1 MKKTH
6 TLWGPLAFTL
16 AATFATASIAAE
28 DEPKVTFKTTEVG
41 PGIHMIAGEGG
52 FTGGNIG
59 LLVGED
65 GVVLIDDSMPPFL
78 DILQQA
84 IAGITDQ
91 PVDFLINTHVHG
103 DHISNNG
110 PFANGGTH
118 IVAHDN
124 LREHLVTK
132 GMQGPDGMMETPKS
146 FLPVLTFAEQMTF
159 HFNGQPAVA
168 IHVPKAHTDGDALIH
183 FPEANVIHAGD
194 AFFNGLFPFIDLD
207 SGGSIDGYIHAQMT
221 MISMANDE
229 TKIIPGHGP
238 LSNKQELQAAV
249 DMLVDAKS
257 IIAQHI
263 ADGKTEAEVLAANP
277 LAKYHD
283 DWNWGFITTER
294 MTKQLYNGLSQGHQ
308 HGEHGHEH

>member
-1 MKKTH
+1 MKKIH
-6 TLWGPLAFTL
+6 TFGAMLALTL
-16 AATFATASIAAE
+16 TTSLASAK
-28 DEPKVTFKTTEVG
+28 DEPKITFKATEVG
-41 PGIHMIAGEGG
+41 PGIHMLAGQGG
-52 FTGGNIG
+52 FTGGNLG

-78 DILQQA
+78 DILNQA
-84 IAGITDQ
+84 IASITDQ

-103 DHISNNG
+103 DHIGNNS
-110 PFANGGTH
+110 AMADGGTH

-124 LREHLVTK
+124 LREHMVSK
-132 GMQGPDGMMETPKS
+132 GVQGPDGMVEAPKS
-146 FLPVLTFAEQMTF
+146 ALPVLTFAQQMTF

-194 AFFNGLFPFIDLD
+194 TFFNGMFPFIDLD
-207 SGGSIDGYIHAQMT
+207 SGGSVDGFIHAQMT
-221 MISMANDE
+221 MISMANDQ

-238 LSNKQELQAAV
+238 LSNKAELQAAV
-249 DMLVDAKS
+249 DMLVDAKN

-294 MTKQLYNGLSQGHQ
+294 MTKQLYKGLSHDHQ